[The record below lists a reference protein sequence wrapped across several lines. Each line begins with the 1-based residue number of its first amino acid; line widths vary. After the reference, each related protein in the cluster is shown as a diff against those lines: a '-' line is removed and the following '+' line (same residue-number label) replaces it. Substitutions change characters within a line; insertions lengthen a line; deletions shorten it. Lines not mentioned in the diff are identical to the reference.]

1 MNKNYPEK
9 TISLYKKFS
18 IVRIKIQS
26 TYMHSASLI
35 KKLDLIPINYVNDL
49 KTYKEN

>member
-1 MNKNYPEK
+1 MNINYPDK
-9 TISLYKKFS
+9 TILSIQKFR
-18 IVRIKIQS
+18 IIRIKIQS